1 MFRRG
6 RRRRLGGLEVITLR
20 NDAGLARLGLVIP
33 KRSVRHA
40 VRRNVIRRWARE
52 AFRQRQHCLPMTDI
66 VLRVHSCAI
75 THADV
80 DAALALL
87 VETAP

>member
-20 NDAGLARLGLVIP
+20 NDIGLARLGLVIP
-33 KRSVRHA
+33 KRSIRHA
-40 VRRNVIRRWARE
+40 VRRNAIRRWARE
-52 AFRQRQHCLPMTDI
+52 SFRRRQHELPAVDVI
-66 VLRVHSCAI
+66 LRVHGTAV

-80 DAALALL
+80 DAALALAL
-87 VETAP
+87 EAAP

>member
-6 RRRRLGGLEVITLR
+6 RRQRLGGLEVITLR
-20 NDAGLARLGLVIP
+20 NDIGLARLGLVIP

-40 VRRNVIRRWARE
+40 VRRNLIRRWTRE
-52 AFRQRQHCLPMTDI
+52 AFRQRQHRLPATDI
-66 VLRVHSCAI
+66 VLRVHSAAT

-80 DAALALL
+80 DAALELL
-87 VETAP
+87 VESAP

>member
-1 MFRRG
+1 
-6 RRRRLGGLEVITLR
+6 VITLR

-40 VRRNVIRRWARE
+40 VRRNLIRRWARE

-75 THADV
+75 TRADV
-80 DAALALL
+80 GAALALL
-87 VETAP
+87 VETVP